1 MKMKDLDFTKMSKD
15 ELKAKVLELR
25 KELIKLN
32 AQTATGTSPK
42 NPRQINTNKKNI
54 ARLLTA
60 LRATEQN
67 K

>member
-1 MKMKDLDFTKMSKD
+1 MKDIDATKMGKE

-32 AQTATGTSPK
+32 AQTATGTTPK
-42 NPRQINTNKKNI
+42 NPRQIKTTKKYI

-60 LRATEQN
+60 MRGKEQN

>member
-1 MKMKDLDFTKMSKD
+1 MSKE
-15 ELKAKVLELR
+15 ELQAKVLELR

-32 AQTATGTSPK
+32 AQAATGTATK
-42 NPRQINTNKKNI
+42 NPRQIRTNKKYI

-60 LRATEQN
+60 MHNMETN